1 MSEAATIINEDD
13 VISENHSWHLAT
25 YIAIARAVGKMQD
38 FVVQFSFLLGQ
49 KTTLWC
55 LAQSKPILAK
65 TQQTRLRR

>member
-49 KTTLWC
+49 K
-55 LAQSKPILAK
+55 QHFGV
-65 TQQTRLRR
+65 